1 MIEIG
6 GEMAASGKI
15 NHDARDVKRKLDV
28 ISRKCQELGQ
38 LGIAYSSFK
47 TNGLLCLGT
56 KGSSRLLRL
65 TKKTSYLAVIR
76 WKKM

>member
-15 NHDARDVKRKLDV
+15 NNDARDVKRKLDV
-28 ISRKCQELGQ
+28 LSKKCQELGQ

-47 TNGLLCLGT
+47 TNGLLC
-56 KGSSRLLRL
+56 
-65 TKKTSYLAVIR
+65 
-76 WKKM
+76 